1 MRIGQR
7 LLLAV
12 TPGIV
17 GVLAVAGLA
26 YWGERGR
33 QVPALL
39 LTIVAVVTL
48 LSLWFAWVTTRDL
61 AHRIE
66 RLGRLVDARQGRGAG
81 DEPTLLVALARETV
95 SRLSGSGKAGAD
107 ELDAVERLVA
117 RFDGELDRMAERERA
132 ADMRLAEVRAETA
145 RLLHDAGD
153 RIAARMDE
161 VRLPLHVLLQAPF
174 GELNENQEE
183 LLGVARSAADEA
195 SAEARRLRELG
206 ALELSTGARRD
217 RIAPAELLRALQPL
231 LQAEGRRAH
240 VGVGLELPPG
250 LPAVAGDRARLQ
262 EAVREVLA
270 RIVRAAT
277 AESALQVSAAAD
289 ATVVTVHVTP
299 VRNVAPDEFAAERRL
314 LEALGCGL
322 ALRGGTAEIT
332 LPLWR

>member
-1 MRIGQR
+1 VRIGQR

-39 LTIVAVVTL
+39 VAIVAIVTL

-61 AHRIE
+61 ARRIE
-66 RLGRLVDARQGRGAG
+66 RLGRLVDAHQAHGPAN
-81 DEPTLLVALARETV
+81 EPTLLVALARETV

-107 ELDAVERLVA
+107 ELDAVERLLA
-117 RFDGELDRMAERERA
+117 RFDGELARFAEKERA
-132 ADMRLAEVRAETA
+132 ADLHLAGVRAETSQ
-145 RLLHDAGD
+145 LLHDAGD
-153 RIAARMDE
+153 RIARRMDD
-161 VRLPLHVLLQAPF
+161 VRLPLHVLLEAPF

-183 LLGVARSAADEA
+183 LLGVARTAADEA
-195 SAEARRLRELG
+195 SAEARKLRELG
-206 ALELSTGARRD
+206 ALELSAGARRD
-217 RIAPAELLRALQPL
+217 RLSAAELLRALQPL

-240 VGVGLELPPG
+240 VGVALDVPPA
-250 LPAVAGDRARLQ
+250 LPAIVGDRSRLQ

-270 RIVRAAT
+270 LVVRAAPADSSVRVT
-277 AESALQVSAAAD
+277 ATADPGAVRVVVS
-289 ATVVTVHVTP
+289 P
-299 VRNVAPDEFAAERRL
+299 VRNVTPDELSAEHRL
-314 LEALGCGL
+314 LKALGGDL
-322 ALRGGTAEIT
+322 SLRSGVAEIS